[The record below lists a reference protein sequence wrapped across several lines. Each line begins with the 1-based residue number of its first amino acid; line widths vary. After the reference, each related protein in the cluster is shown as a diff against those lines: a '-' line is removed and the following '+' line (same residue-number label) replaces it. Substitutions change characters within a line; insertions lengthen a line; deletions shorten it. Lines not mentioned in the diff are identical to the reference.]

1 MAPVR
6 STGPSSIGTLKRFIS
21 DKNRSMVMSII
32 MQRSIEPC
40 VGYTHWRRNSWEY
53 VQLIRRSISCFSNGF
68 LILIFIGVVFYFKVP
83 QKVSQSLDESIKKI
97 KEEIDNAEKLKDEAK
112 NILGEY
118 ESKVGKSKE
127 EIKNLIHKAEK
138 QAEANIIKT
147 NEEFHNIVENRKK
160 AAEEKIKQM
169 KTQAIKDVKNSSVDI
184 AIRSIEKIIK
194 NSIDKKKLDKIY
206 ISSIDEAKKILKNK
220 SI

>member
-1 MAPVR
+1 MNIDATFWVAV
-6 STGPSSIGTLKRFIS
+6 S
-21 DKNRSMVMSII
+21 
-32 MQRSIEPC
+32 
-40 VGYTHWRRNSWEY
+40 
-53 VQLIRRSISCFSNGF
+53 F
-68 LILIFIGVVFYFKVP
+68 LIFVGLIFYLKVP
-83 QKVSQSLDESIKKI
+83 QKIGQSLDESIKKI

-112 NILGEY
+112 NILSEY
-118 ESKVGKSKE
+118 ESKVSKSKQ
-127 EIKNLIHKAEK
+127 EIKNLIQKAEK
-138 QAEANIIKT
+138 QAESNIIKT

-184 AIRSIEKIIK
+184 AIRSVEKIIK

>member
-1 MAPVR
+1 MMIDATFWVAV
-6 STGPSSIGTLKRFIS
+6 S
-21 DKNRSMVMSII
+21 
-32 MQRSIEPC
+32 
-40 VGYTHWRRNSWEY
+40 
-53 VQLIRRSISCFSNGF
+53 F
-68 LILIFIGVVFYFKVP
+68 LIFVGLLFYLKVP
-83 QKVSQSLDESIKKI
+83 QKIGQSLDESIKKI

-112 NILGEY
+112 NILSEY
-118 ESKVGKSKE
+118 ESKVSKSKQ
-127 EIKNLIHKAEK
+127 EIKNLIQKAEK
-138 QAEANIIKT
+138 QAESNIIKT

-184 AIRSIEKIIK
+184 AIRSVEKIIK

>member
-1 MAPVR
+1 MNIDATFWVAV
-6 STGPSSIGTLKRFIS
+6 S
-21 DKNRSMVMSII
+21 
-32 MQRSIEPC
+32 
-40 VGYTHWRRNSWEY
+40 
-53 VQLIRRSISCFSNGF
+53 F
-68 LILIFIGVVFYFKVP
+68 LIFVGVVFYFKVP
-83 QKVSQSLDESIKKI
+83 QKVGRSLEESIKKI

-112 NILGEY
+112 NILSEY
-118 ESKVGKSKE
+118 ESKVSKSRE
-127 EIKNLIHKAEK
+127 EIKNLIQKAEK
-138 QAEANIIKT
+138 QAETNIIKT

-169 KTQAIKDVKNSSVDI
+169 KAQAIKDVKNSSVDI
-184 AIRSIEKIIK
+184 AIRSVEKIIK

>member
-1 MAPVR
+1 MNIDATFWVAV
-6 STGPSSIGTLKRFIS
+6 SFFIF
-21 DKNRSMVMSII
+21 
-32 MQRSIEPC
+32 
-40 VGYTHWRRNSWEY
+40 VG
-53 VQLIRRSISCFSNGF
+53 I
-68 LILIFIGVVFYFKVP
+68 VFYFKVP
-83 QKVSQSLDESIKKI
+83 QKVGRSLDESIKKI

-112 NILGEY
+112 NILSEY
-118 ESKVGKSKE
+118 ESKISKSKE
-127 EIKNLIHKAEK
+127 EIKNLIQKAEK

-169 KTQAIKDVKNSSVDI
+169 KAQAIKDVKNSSVDI
-184 AIRSIEKIIK
+184 AIRSVEKIIK